1 MICTSVKN
9 HSTGDVGMHH
19 AKNSGTRSSIS
30 SAIPRI
36 LAQSCVNPLPE
47 YNIIICREGLRTTII
62 IYLHNATGAYCDF
75 VLT

>member
-47 YNIIICREGLRTTII
+47 YNYIIIICREGLCTTIYI
-62 IYLHNATGAYCDF
+62 PA
-75 VLT
+75 